1 MIKKLRVIKPLRINP
16 YILEI
21 GDEFDVTDW
30 NETSFG
36 IFFRPLNVE
45 GMRKGMGWLFTEKTF
60 EIIE

>member
-30 NETSFG
+30 KETSFG

-45 GMRKGMGWLFTEKTF
+45 GDEEGDGLAFY
-60 EIIE
+60 